1 MSAGSGASN
10 LGYSEIS
17 PLSNI
22 NGQYVN
28 VDSTN
33 YSGSF
38 SSNEIP
44 GLNGLPGLSGS
55 KNNIDAAAGKV
66 PGICLKGGAKKLKRK
81 IKNITKHYKKM
92 RRGSKKMRTLKS
104 KLRKRMV
111 SRKMHNKTMHNRRK
125 TKRRRQRGGYSQF
138 MNNMPMSQTYK
149 LGGIDLSPAD
159 SALATPAPFTILPNS
174 TNAIDGY
181 NHFTGKGSESEGH

>member
-104 KLRKRMV
+104 KLRKRMA

-181 NHFTGKGSESEGH
+181 NHFAGKGSESEGH

>member
-1 MSAGSGASN
+1 
-10 LGYSEIS
+10 
-17 PLSNI
+17 
-22 NGQYVN
+22 
-28 VDSTN
+28 
-33 YSGSF
+33 
-38 SSNEIP
+38 
-44 GLNGLPGLSGS
+44 
-55 KNNIDAAAGKV
+55 
-66 PGICLKGGAKKLKRK
+66 
-81 IKNITKHYKKM
+81 M
-92 RRGSKKMRTLKS
+92 RRGSKKMRTLKI
-104 KLRKRMV
+104 KLRKRMA